1 MSPGLSTEMSR
12 QFHGLWNAAGVHLN
26 SQATEGEIVWLRAHP
41 YPPYYDHL
49 SFRLGNQLFFV
60 RVVDSKGKIESPGN
74 LAGLRKIADACK
86 GYACLLPMR
95 QKLFGGTWVPERSG
109 WGLIDPES
117 KLPIEPRK
125 LVTDEQ
131 IEMTDWELQDFAVL
145 TVRKAIEATG
155 CKVLSWHGDPDTAP
169 SLWFEYQGSEPQWV
183 VVMAARHPV
192 KVAERPKHF
201 RDIEERFA
209 SVGKIGH
216 YASVAFSSL
225 EGDRLYRGFP
235 LQSDYSGLEQ
245 VAGPKIST

>member
-155 CKVLSWHGDPDTAP
+155 CKVLSWHGDPHIAP
-169 SLWFEYQGSEPQWV
+169 SLWFEYQGSEPHWV
-183 VVMAARHPV
+183 VVRAGRSDRRTITPPTNFDQI
-192 KVAERPKHF
+192 AENFKS
-201 RDIEERFA
+201 I
-209 SVGKIGH
+209 GKTGH
-216 YASVAFSSL
+216 YATVTFSS
-225 EGDRLYRGFP
+225 
-235 LQSDYSGLEQ
+235 
-245 VAGPKIST
+245 AGNPPVFHCL